1 MTRYRLGLYEKA
13 LPNELSWKNKLGAAK
28 RAGFDYMEISVDE
41 SDWRQSRLVDR
52 EEQAKIRNAVL
63 DTGFPISTM
72 CLSGHRKYPLGHP
85 DGSVRQRSRDML
97 IEAVTF
103 SELLGIRLIQ
113 LAGYD
118 VYYETTEE
126 RTRELFLEEL
136 GRAAEIAAAHGVV
149 LGFETMETPFMDT
162 VEKAMVFVNL
172 IASPYL
178 QLYPD
183 VGNLTNAAL
192 KYHDYVT
199 SDLEKG
205 RGHLAAVHLKETAPG
220 IYRDLRFGAGHVD
233 FDTLAHKCFGLGVR
247 SFTGEFWHQKGTDY
261 QKELNYA
268 AAFLRNAIEKG
279 WSHHE

>member
-13 LPNELSWKNKLGAAK
+13 LPDELSWKNKLEAAK

-41 SDWRQSRLVDR
+41 SDWRQARLEDR

-63 DTGFPISTM
+63 DTGLPISTM

-85 DGSVRQRSRDML
+85 DVGIRRRSRDML
-97 IEAVTF
+97 MAAVKF
-103 SELLGIRLIQ
+103 SAQLGIRMIQ

-118 VYYETTEE
+118 VYYETTAE

-172 IASPYL
+172 IDSPYL

-233 FDTLAHKCFGLGVR
+233 FDTLAHKCLGLGVR
-247 SFTGEFWHQKGTDY
+247 SFTGEFWYQKGTDY
-261 QKELNYA
+261 QEELIYA
-268 AAFLRNAIEKG
+268 ATFLRNALEKG